1 MGSSDISTTQSLQL
15 NNDGTATILL
25 DPATVTV
32 LVREAKTLRKTPA
45 ALAAKVLRE
54 ALEDLADAR
63 DARRVLANIK
73 AGREKVIDGAAVFR
87 RNGL

>member
-1 MGSSDISTTQSLQL
+1 MGSSDVSEKQPLRV
-15 NNDGTATILL
+15 NVDGTATILL

-32 LVREAKTLRKTPA
+32 LVREAKTSRKTPA
-45 ALAAKVLRE
+45 ALAAAVLRE

-63 DARRVLANIK
+63 DARRVLADIK

>member
-1 MGSSDISTTQSLQL
+1 MGSSGVSVKQALQV
-15 NNDGTATILL
+15 NNDGTATFLL

-32 LVREAKTLRKTPA
+32 LVREAKASREAPA
-45 ALAAKVLRE
+45 AIAAALLRE
-54 ALEDLADAR
+54 ALEYLADAR
-63 DARRVLANIK
+63 DARRVVTNIK

>member
-1 MGSSDISTTQSLQL
+1 MGSSGVSAKQPLQV
-15 NNDGTATILL
+15 NIDGTATILL

-32 LVREAKTLRKTPA
+32 LVREAKTSRKPPA
-45 ALAAKVLRE
+45 ALAAIVLRE

-63 DARRVLANIK
+63 DARRVLADIK

>member
-1 MGSSDISTTQSLQL
+1 MGSSSDSGKQALRV

-25 DPATVTV
+25 DSATVTE
-32 LVREAKTLRKTPA
+32 LVREAKISRKSPA
-45 ALAAKVLRE
+45 ALACAVLRE

-63 DARRVLANIK
+63 DARRVLAAIK

>member
-1 MGSSDISTTQSLQL
+1 MGSSGVSVKQALQV
-15 NNDGTATILL
+15 NIDGTATILL
-25 DPATVTV
+25 DPATVTF
-32 LVREAKTLRKTPA
+32 LVREAKTSRKSPA
-45 ALAAKVLRE
+45 ALAAIVLRE

-63 DARRVLANIK
+63 DARRVLADIK